1 MVAPKNSVLF
11 SLFSFLRPES
21 GRVDGRQEQQLEL
34 IRSTML
40 SCLTPEASE
49 PSYLERKIRN
59 AKDVQ
64 VLWYLR
70 ADLMATLAS
79 QSGEIDARAKM
90 EHVTRLFQGSL
101 PRSLKARPSSLG
113 T

>member
-1 MVAPKNSVLF
+1 MATPKNSVLL
-11 SLFSFLRPES
+11 SLFSFFRPES
-21 GRVDGRQEQQLEL
+21 GRVDARQEQQLEL

-40 SCLTPEASE
+40 SCLETAVAD
-49 PSYLERKIRN
+49 PSYLERKIRT

-90 EHVTRLFQGSL
+90 EHVTRLFQGAL

-113 T
+113 S